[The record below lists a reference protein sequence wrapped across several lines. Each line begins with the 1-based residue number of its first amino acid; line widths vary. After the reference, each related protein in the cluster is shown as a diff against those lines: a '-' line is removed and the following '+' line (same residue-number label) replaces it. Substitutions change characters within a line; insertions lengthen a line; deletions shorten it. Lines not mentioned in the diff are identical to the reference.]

1 MSNKKRNSKKRTKFA
16 DPFLCFA
23 FFVVLFWLIS
33 WLMIDCFITNVEDRG
48 FFGDKFGS
56 INALF
61 SGLAFAGVI
70 ATLWMQKEDLK
81 IQQKEFEEQMKI
93 QNIQR
98 FENTLFNMLSI
109 QQAIVNEL
117 HYIPKDGAEAAPEIK
132 GRSVFDFFY
141 NDKITDFGDCGHNKI
156 LGIKDFI
163 KEKNNVKV
171 YVDVDELSI
180 FDSYFRHLYRIF
192 KYIDESTLIEN
203 VQRYNY
209 TCIVRA
215 QLSDNEL
222 LMLFYNALNIHED
235 GEYKFKNLIE
245 KYAIFNNLR
254 ENMLARGNEDYILYG
269 KGAYM
274 HES

>member
-1 MSNKKRNSKKRTKFA
+1 MSNKRRTKFSA
-16 DPFLCFA
+16 IFTC
-23 FFVVLFWLIS
+23 VVLLVIILWLIG
-33 WLMIDCFITNVEDRG
+33 WLVIDCYFPKFNQTG
-48 FFGDKFGS
+48 TFGDKFS
-56 INALF
+56 AINSLF

-117 HYIPKDGAEAAPEIK
+117 HYIPKDGAEAAPETK

-141 NDKITDFGDCGHNKI
+141 NTKITYFGNGVNDRI

-163 KEKNNVKV
+163 KEKNNAKV

-209 TCIVRA
+209 ACIVRA

-235 GEYKFKNLIE
+235 GEYKFKNIIE
-245 KYAIFNNLR
+245 RYAIFNNLR